1 MAQLTQE
8 LMIQYKKTFS
18 VYSKDAKISTK
29 DLGAVMRALGYNP
42 TDAELQVRSIDK
54 YLNITSF

>member
-42 TDAELQVRSIDK
+42 TDAELQVR
-54 YLNITSF
+54 